1 MSRSQA
7 APEFDHGD
15 RATELGAKKK
25 PPGKLLGGAEFKILG
40 GEGKRLSWS
49 ASAGSTWIRPGWSR
63 LMDRVGGRGQT
74 SQIIHG
80 SEEAVGRGAEA
91 SHRS

>member
-1 MSRSQA
+1 M
-7 APEFDHGD
+7 
-15 RATELGAKKK
+15 
-25 PPGKLLGGAEFKILG
+25 AEFKSLG
-40 GEGKRLSWS
+40 GEGKWLSWS
-49 ASAGSTWIRPGWSR
+49 TSAGSTWIRSGWSR

-74 SQIIHG
+74 WPDVARRDQTIHG